1 MFGYPIDIGTV
12 LGYLYLKELEIRNIC
27 TIAVCK
33 ENELPAE
40 ETLKLIISD
49 KM

>member
-1 MFGYPIDIGTV
+1 MSGYPIDIGTV
-12 LGYLYLKELEIRNIC
+12 LGYLYLKEVEIRNLR

-40 ETLKLIISD
+40 ETLKLV
-49 KM
+49 MM